1 MMDWLLAHSWVM
13 WGAIVL
19 LYTLACTALSN
30 WLRDNRVWLIL
41 GATVL
46 GIVAMTPP
54 GEKLNKGIDLK
65 GGTILV
71 YQIDTAK
78 TPGGFTEMDKMV
90 GALSKR
96 INPTG
101 AKDVTLRPMGGDRI
115 EIIMPAADP
124 QQVKSIQDKITQM
137 GQLEFRILANEKHD
151 GERGNNAIRQAREKL
166 TKESDVNFQLGRQR
180 YQWVRAF
187 KPEEFLR
194 ESSTP
199 GERVAVE
206 EAKGEFYVLTLVP
219 DDQMYVTGTDL
230 SRSDPTTDQQMQPAV
245 GFTLNSIGARK
256 FARLTRRY
264 KPEPD
269 QFQYRLAIILD
280 DRVMSAPVILGPI
293 PGGQG
298 QITGGADGFKA
309 AEVEDLVHILN
320 SGKLPAMLIPT
331 PLSKDAITATLG
343 EDTIRKGTQAIVV
356 SMIVVPI
363 FMVVYYWF
371 CGFVANVALLLNLIL
386 ILGFMGFTQSTLTL
400 PGMAGLALT
409 VGMAVDANVLIF
421 ERMREE
427 QERGSSLSQALRN
440 GFDRAWL
447 AIFDSNLTTILTGAI
462 LWWLGTDQIKGFA
475 VTLIFGLLANLFTA
489 VFVTRAILEI
499 WLRRG
504 LLTKTTML
512 QLIKTPTFDYVTP
525 RHYFM
530 VGSAVLIAL
539 GLTVTT
545 IRGKD
550 LLDIDFTG
558 GTAISV
564 RLTDPSKDAGF
575 VRSEAEK
582 VLQNVRVERLI
593 PEGASKTD
601 SLFLVRTTNQDQDAV
616 RLAIRKKFHDELKI
630 LAVPTIAEADWKVEE
645 IPPAKEDS
653 KTEDTAELSKD
664 SSKSKEKDAQPKPE
678 PFAGGRRVNLKLNQP
693 VNVESLA
700 DKINGVLR
708 AKQLS
713 DPALHYSLKPLDGS
727 TGVAASFVLETKQDT
742 DALRKELKAALEA
755 DPIFE
760 RENNFKS
767 QVAGE
772 TRGKAVL
779 ALVLSWVAM
788 VVYLALRFKNVSYGL
803 AAVVALVHDVLVALS
818 FVALSGWLYHAVPGL
833 ASLLLIEDFKIDL
846 TVVTAF
852 MTIIGYSV
860 NDTIVIFDRIREVRG
875 KSPHVTSDMINLSIN
890 QCMSRTI
897 LTSLTV
903 IVVLLIMFV
912 WGGPGVHAFA
922 FSMLIGCLSGT
933 YSTIFIAAPI
943 LIFFAGQRQ
952 GTAGA
957 KAASLQGV
965 AARA

>member
-1 MMDWLLAHSWVM
+1 MDWLAAHSWVT
-13 WGAIVL
+13 WGIIVG
-19 LYTLACTALSN
+19 LYMIACMALSN
-30 WLRDNRVWLIL
+30 WLRDNRVWLIV

-46 GIVAMTPP
+46 GVVAMTPP
-54 GEKLNKGIDLK
+54 GEKLKKGIDLK

-96 INPTG
+96 INPAGTL
-101 AKDVTLRPMGGDRI
+101 DVTLRPMGGDRI

-124 QQVKSIQDKITQM
+124 QQVKSIQEKITQM

-166 TKESDVNFQLGRQR
+166 TKESDVNFQLGRQS

-187 KPEEFLR
+187 KPEEFIG
-194 ESSTP
+194 ESTP
-199 GERVAVE
+199 GERVALQEIKDEV
-206 EAKGEFYVLTLVP
+206 YVLTLVP
-219 DDQMYVTGTDL
+219 DEQMYVTGGEL
-230 SRSDPTTDQQMQPAV
+230 SRSDHATDEQMQPAV
-245 GFTLNSIGARK
+245 SFTLNSIGARK

-280 DRVMSAPVILGPI
+280 DRVMSAPVIRGPI

-343 EDTIRKGTQAIVV
+343 EDTIRKATQAIVV

-363 FMVVYYWF
+363 FMFVYYWF
-371 CGFVANVALLLNLIL
+371 CGGVANVALLLNLIL
-386 ILGFMGFTQSTLTL
+386 ILGFMGFTQTTLTL

-427 QERGSSLSQALRN
+427 QERGSSLSQSLRN
-440 GFDRAWL
+440 GFERAWL
-447 AIFDSNLTTILTGAI
+447 AIFDSNLTTIITGVI

-475 VTLIFGLLANLFTA
+475 VTLIFGLVANLFTA

-512 QLIKTPTFDYVTP
+512 HLIKVPSFDYVTP

-530 VGSAVLIAL
+530 VGSGVLIAV
-539 GLTVTT
+539 GVTIT
-545 IRGKD
+545 AIRGTN

-564 RLTDPSKDAGF
+564 RLTDKSKNAGF
-575 VRSEAEK
+575 VRAEAEK

-593 PEGASKTD
+593 PEGASETD
-601 SLFLVRTTNQDQDAV
+601 SLFLVRTTEQDQEAV

-630 LAVPTIAEADWKVEE
+630 LAVPTVAEADWQVES
-645 IPPAKEDS
+645 IPPAQEEANKDAS
-653 KTEDTAELSKD
+653 KT
-664 SSKSKEKDAQPKPE
+664 KEKDAQPQPE
-678 PFAGGRRVNLKLNQP
+678 RFAGGWRINMKLNQA
-693 VNVESLA
+693 VNVESLS
-700 DKINGVLR
+700 DKINAVLR
-708 AKQLS
+708 AKELS
-713 DPALHYSLKPLDGS
+713 DPALHYSLKPVGGATD
-727 TGVAASFVLETKQDT
+727 VAASFVLETKQDPG
-742 DALRKELKAALEA
+742 ALRQELLAALEL

-788 VVYLALRFKNVSYGL
+788 IIYLALRFKNVSYGL

-818 FVALSGWLYHAVPGL
+818 FVALSGWLYGAVPGL

-912 WGGPGVHAFA
+912 WGGPGIHAFS

-943 LIFFAGQRQ
+943 LILFAGQRQ
-952 GTAGA
+952 GAAGS
-957 KAASLQGV
+957 KSVSLQGV